1 MDGVLCG
8 EEQRQVEAADTTSK
22 GADATTAHQ
31 AICHC
36 PSQGVCHCS
45 SQGVISFHV
54 PPSSF
59 SKAVRGQGQGWY
71 LHLTADQEHD
81 RM

>member
-8 EEQRQVEAADTTSK
+8 EEQRQVEAADRTSK
-22 GADATTAHQ
+22 GADAITAHQ

-36 PSQGVCHCS
+36 S
-45 SQGVISFHV
+45 SQGVSSFHV

-59 SKAVRGQGQGWY
+59 SKAVRGKGQGWY